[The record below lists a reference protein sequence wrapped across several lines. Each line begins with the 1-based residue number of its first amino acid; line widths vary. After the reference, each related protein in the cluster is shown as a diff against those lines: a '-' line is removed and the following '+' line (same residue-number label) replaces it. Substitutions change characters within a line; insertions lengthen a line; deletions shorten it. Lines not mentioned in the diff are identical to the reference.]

1 VILLV
6 SPFKRLLTY
15 AKPYKVMLLFGLL
28 ALVAANLLKAAV
40 PLAIQ
45 QSVDALAGQ
54 ITHSQLLRYS
64 VMVIALGLLQSGF
77 VFAQSRLLLGAAHS
91 MERDIRNSFYEHLQ
105 KMSLEFFQVNRTGE
119 LMTQATRDVAL
130 AANATTEALMS
141 SANAIVALMIIL
153 PLMALLS
160 WRLTLLAF
168 APMVLVLIATSV
180 FQRPMKARYAKVGE
194 SYARMCAQ
202 AHETL
207 SGVKTI
213 RAYLQEGAAVEAF
226 TNLSRQCVDYQL
238 GAVRLSNLLN
248 PVLQFFVGLSLIAV
262 LWYGGDLT
270 AAGTLSI
277 GQFLEFILYVAYLA
291 GPMQALG
298 RQLAVLQRG
307 VVSMRRVD
315 SVLSLEPAIQDP
327 LRPAAVPGI
336 NGTLEFRNVTFKY
349 NGMETPAIDDIS
361 FRIEQ
366 GQIVGLAGLVG
377 SGKSTL
383 MSMVPRLLAP
393 CSGDVLIDGR
403 SVREFPLKVLRSS
416 IGYVP
421 QETFLF
427 SDTIAA
433 NIAFGNNQALREGIE
448 QAAADS
454 GVDSDIVA
462 FPQGYE
468 TAVGERGVTLSGGQ
482 KQRVSIAR
490 AILLHPR
497 ILLLDDALSSVDSYT
512 EERILAR
519 LRKRMQGKTCLISSH
534 RISTLRR
541 ADVIIVLHEGRI
553 VEQGTHGKLLEQRG
567 FYSEMYATQMLEE
580 NLAAG

>member
-1 VILLV
+1 VLMI
-6 SPFKRLLTY
+6 PFKRLLTY
-15 AKPYKVMLLFGLL
+15 VKRYKVMLLFGIL

-45 QSVDALAGQ
+45 RSVDALEGRV
-54 ITHSQLLRYS
+54 THSQLLRYS

-91 MERDIRNSFYEHLQ
+91 VERDMRNSFYEHLQ
-105 KMSLEFFQVNRTGE
+105 KLSLEFFQLNRTGE
-119 LMTQATRDVAL
+119 LMTHATRDIVL
-130 AANATTEALMS
+130 AANASTEALIYS
-141 SANAIVALMIIL
+141 VNTIVALVIIL

-168 APMVLVLIATSV
+168 APMLLVLIATLV
-180 FQRPMKARYAKVGE
+180 FQRPMIAGYAKVSE

-202 AHETL
+202 AHEAL
-207 SGVKTI
+207 CAVKTV
-213 RAYLQEGAAVEAF
+213 RAYLQEGAALGAF
-226 TNLSRQCVDYQL
+226 TNLSRQCVGYQL
-238 GAVRLSNLLN
+238 GTVRLFNLLN
-248 PVLQFFVGLSLIAV
+248 PLLQFFIGLSLIAV

-270 AAGTLSI
+270 AAGTLSM
-277 GQFLEFILYVAYLA
+277 GQFLEFILYVGYLA
-291 GPMQALG
+291 WPMHALG
-298 RQLAVLQRG
+298 QQLTVLQRG

-315 SVLSLEPAIQDP
+315 SVLSLEPAIRDP
-327 LRPAAVPGI
+327 LRPAAVSGI

-349 NGMETPAIDDIS
+349 KGMEKPAIDGIS
-361 FRIEQ
+361 FRIDP

-383 MSMVPRLLAP
+383 MSMVPRLRDP

-403 SVREFPLKVLRSS
+403 SVRDFPLKVLRSS

-433 NIAFGNNQALREGIE
+433 NIAFGSSQASQEGIE

-454 GVDSDIVA
+454 GVDSDIAA
-462 FPQGYE
+462 FSQGYD
-468 TAVGERGVTLSGGQ
+468 TPVGERGVTLSGGQ
-482 KQRVSIAR
+482 KQRISIAR
-490 AILLHPR
+490 AILLHPP

-512 EERILAR
+512 EEKILAR
-519 LRKRMQGKTCLISSH
+519 LRKRMRGKICLISSH

-541 ADVIIVLHEGRI
+541 ADVIIVLHDGRV
-553 VEQGTHGKLLEQRG
+553 VEQGTHERLLERG
-567 FYSEMYATQMLEE
+567 GLYSEIYATELLEE
-580 NLAAG
+580 NLVAG

>member
-1 VILLV
+1 MI
-6 SPFKRLLTY
+6 PFKRLLTY
-15 AKPYKVMLLFGLL
+15 VKRYKVMLLFGIL

-45 QSVDALAGQ
+45 RSVDALAGQ

-77 VFAQSRLLLGAAHS
+77 VFVQSRLLLGAAHS
-91 MERDIRNSFYEHLQ
+91 IERDMRNSFYERLQ
-105 KMSLEFFQVNRTGE
+105 KLSLEFFQVNRTGE
-119 LMTQATRDVAL
+119 LMTRATRDIAQ
-130 AANATTEALMS
+130 AANASTEALMYS
-141 SANAIVALMIIL
+141 VNTIIALMIIL
-153 PLMALLS
+153 PLMTLLS

-168 APMVLVLIATSV
+168 APMLLGLIATLA
-180 FQRPMKARYAKVGE
+180 FQRPMQVRCAKTSE

-202 AHETL
+202 AHEAL
-207 SGVKTI
+207 CAVKTV
-213 RAYLQEGAAVEAF
+213 RAYLQEGAVVGAF
-226 TNLSRQCVDYQL
+226 TNLSRQCVGYELGTVQL
-238 GAVRLSNLLN
+238 FFLLN
-248 PVLQFFVGLSLIAV
+248 SLLQFFTGLSLIAV

-277 GQFLEFILYVAYLA
+277 GQFLEFILYVGYLA
-291 GPMQALG
+291 WPMHILG
-298 RQLAVLQRG
+298 QQLTVLQRG
-307 VVSMRRVD
+307 AVSIRRVD

-327 LRPAAVPGI
+327 LRSAAVPRITGK
-336 NGTLEFRNVTFKY
+336 LEFRNVTFKY
-349 NGMETPAIDDIS
+349 SGMERPAIDGIS
-361 FRIEQ
+361 FRVNP
-366 GQIVGLAGLVG
+366 GQTVGLAGLVG

-383 MSMVPRLLAP
+383 MNMVPRLLAP

-433 NIAFGNNQALREGIE
+433 NIAFGNSQASREEIE

-454 GVDSDIVA
+454 VVDSDIVA
-462 FPQGYE
+462 FFRGYE

-482 KQRVSIAR
+482 KQRISIAR
-490 AILLHPR
+490 AILLHPP
-497 ILLLDDALSSVDSYT
+497 ILLLDDALSSIDSYT
-512 EERILAR
+512 EEKILVR

-553 VEQGTHGKLLEQRG
+553 VEQGTHEKLLERRG
-567 FYSEMYATQMLEE
+567 LYSEMYATQLLEE
-580 NLAAG
+580 DMVAG

>member
-1 VILLV
+1 MTQV
-6 SPFKRLLTY
+6 T
-15 AKPYKVMLLFGLL
+15 
-28 ALVAANLLKAAV
+28 
-40 PLAIQ
+40 
-45 QSVDALAGQ
+45 
-54 ITHSQLLRYS
+54 
-64 VMVIALGLLQSGF
+64 
-77 VFAQSRLLLGAAHS
+77 
-91 MERDIRNSFYEHLQ
+91 RDI
-105 KMSLEFFQVNRTGE
+105 
-119 LMTQATRDVAL
+119 AL
-130 AANATTEALMS
+130 AANASTEALIYS
-141 SANAIVALMIIL
+141 VNTIVALMIIL

-160 WRLTLLAF
+160 WPLTLLAF
-168 APMVLVLIATSV
+168 APLLLVLIATLV
-180 FQRPMKARYAKVGE
+180 FQRPMQAGYARVSE
-194 SYARMCAQ
+194 SYARMCAH
-202 AHETL
+202 AHEAL
-207 SGVKTI
+207 CAVKTV

-226 TNLSRQCVDYQL
+226 INLSRQCVGYEL
-238 GAVRLSNLLN
+238 GTVRLFSLLN
-248 PVLQFFVGLSLIAV
+248 PLLQFFVGLSLIAV

-277 GQFLEFILYVAYLA
+277 GQFLQFILYVGYLA
-291 GPMQALG
+291 WPMHALG
-298 RQLAVLQRG
+298 RQLTVLQRG
-307 VVSMRRVD
+307 AVSMRRVD

-349 NGMETPAIDDIS
+349 KGMEKPAIDGIS
-361 FRIEQ
+361 FRINP

-433 NIAFGNNQALREGIE
+433 NIAFGNSQASRQGIE

-454 GVDSDIVA
+454 AVDSDIVA

-482 KQRVSIAR
+482 KQRISIAR
-490 AILLHPR
+490 AILLHPP

-512 EERILAR
+512 EEKILAR

-541 ADVIIVLHEGRI
+541 TDVIIVLHEGKI
-553 VEQGTHGKLLEQRG
+553 VEQGTHEALLERRG
-567 FYSEMYATQMLEE
+567 LYSEIYATELLEE

>member
-1 VILLV
+1 
-6 SPFKRLLTY
+6 
-15 AKPYKVMLLFGLL
+15 
-28 ALVAANLLKAAV
+28 
-40 PLAIQ
+40 
-45 QSVDALAGQ
+45 
-54 ITHSQLLRYS
+54 
-64 VMVIALGLLQSGF
+64 
-77 VFAQSRLLLGAAHS
+77 
-91 MERDIRNSFYEHLQ
+91 
-105 KMSLEFFQVNRTGE
+105 
-119 LMTQATRDVAL
+119 
-130 AANATTEALMS
+130 
-141 SANAIVALMIIL
+141 
-153 PLMALLS
+153 
-160 WRLTLLAF
+160 
-168 APMVLVLIATSV
+168 
-180 FQRPMKARYAKVGE
+180 
-194 SYARMCAQ
+194 MCAQ

-207 SGVKTI
+207 SAVKTV

-226 TNLSRQCVDYQL
+226 TKLSRQCVEYQL
-238 GAVRLSNLLN
+238 GAVRLLGLLN
-248 PVLQFFVGLSLIAV
+248 PVLQFFAGLSLIAV

-270 AAGTLSI
+270 ATGTLSI
-277 GQFLEFILYVAYLA
+277 GQFLEFILYVGYLA
-291 GPMQALG
+291 SPMHALG
-298 RQLAVLQRG
+298 YQFAVLQSG

-349 NGMETPAIDDIS
+349 KGMEKPAIDGIS
-361 FRIEQ
+361 FRIDQ
-366 GQIVGLAGLVG
+366 GQIVGLTGLVG

-383 MSMVPRLLAP
+383 MCMVPRLLTP

-433 NIAFGNNQALREGIE
+433 NIAFGNSQASREGIE

-462 FPQGYE
+462 FPEGYE
-468 TAVGERGVTLSGGQ
+468 TTVGERGVTLSGGQ

-490 AILLHPR
+490 AILLNPP
-497 ILLLDDALSSVDSYT
+497 ILLLDDALSSVDSHT

-534 RISTLRR
+534 RISTLRH

-553 VEQGTHGKLLEQRG
+553 VEQGTHERLLEQRG

>member
-1 VILLV
+1 MI
-6 SPFKRLLTY
+6 PFKRLLTY
-15 AKPYKVMLLFGLL
+15 VKRYKVMLFFGLT

-45 QSVDALAGQ
+45 RSVDALAER
-54 ITHSQLLRYS
+54 ITQSDLLQYS
-64 VMVIALGLLQSGF
+64 VIVIVLGLLQSGF
-77 VFAQSRLLLGAAHS
+77 LFAQSRLLLGAAHS
-91 MERDIRNSFYEHLQ
+91 VERDIRNSFYEHLQ
-105 KMSLEFFQVNRTGE
+105 KLSLEFFQVNRTGE
-119 LMTQATRDVAL
+119 LMTQVTRDIAL
-130 AANATTEALMS
+130 AANASTEALMYS
-141 SANAIVALMIIL
+141 VNTIVALVIIL

-168 APMVLVLIATSV
+168 SPMVLVLITTWV
-180 FQRPMKARYAKVGE
+180 FQKPMQVRYARVSE

-202 AHETL
+202 MHETL
-207 SGVKTI
+207 CAVKTV
-213 RAYLQEGAAVEAF
+213 RAYLQEGAAVGAF
-226 TNLSRQCVDYQL
+226 SSLSRQCMGYQL
-238 GAVRLSNLLN
+238 GAERLLN
-248 PVLQFFVGLSLIAV
+248 LVNPLLQFFIGLSLVAV

-277 GQFLEFILYVAYLA
+277 GQFLQFILYVGYLA
-291 GPMQALG
+291 WPMHVLG
-298 RQLAVLQRG
+298 RELTVLQRG

-327 LRPAAVPGI
+327 LHPADVDGI
-336 NGTLEFRNVTFKY
+336 SGTLEFRNVTFRYKAA
-349 NGMETPAIDDIS
+349 ERPAIDGVS
-361 FRIEQ
+361 FRIDP

-383 MSMVPRLLAP
+383 LGMVPRLLAP

-427 SDTIAA
+427 SDTVAA
-433 NIAFGNNQALREGIE
+433 NIAFADSQASREGIE

-482 KQRVSIAR
+482 KQRISIAR
-490 AILLHPR
+490 AILLHPP

-512 EERILAR
+512 EEKILAR
-519 LRKRMQGKTCLISSH
+519 LRKRMQGKTCLISAH
-534 RISTLRR
+534 RISTLRH

-553 VEQGTHGKLLEQRG
+553 VEQGTHEKLLERRG
-567 FYSEMYATQMLEE
+567 LYSEIYATQLLEE

>member
-1 VILLV
+1 
-6 SPFKRLLTY
+6 
-15 AKPYKVMLLFGLL
+15 M
-28 ALVAANLLKAAV
+28 
-40 PLAIQ
+40 
-45 QSVDALAGQ
+45 
-54 ITHSQLLRYS
+54 
-64 VMVIALGLLQSGF
+64 
-77 VFAQSRLLLGAAHS
+77 
-91 MERDIRNSFYEHLQ
+91 RNAFYEHLQ
-105 KMSLEFFQVNRTGE
+105 KLSLEFFQANRTGE
-119 LMTQATRDVAL
+119 LMTQATRDIAL
-130 AANATTEALMS
+130 AANASTEALMYS
-141 SANAIVALMIIL
+141 VNTIVALMIIL

-168 APMVLVLIATSV
+168 APMLLVLIATSV
-180 FQRPMKARYAKVGE
+180 FQRSMLAGYAKVSE

-202 AHETL
+202 AHEAL
-207 SGVKTI
+207 CAVKTV
-213 RAYLQEGAAVEAF
+213 RAYLQEGVAVGAF
-226 TNLSRQCVDYQL
+226 TNLSRQCVGAYL
-238 GAVRLSNLLN
+238 GTVRLFNLVN
-248 PVLQFFVGLSLIAV
+248 PLLQFLIGLSLIAV

-277 GQFLEFILYVAYLA
+277 GQFLEFILYTGYLA
-291 GPMQALG
+291 APMNALG
-298 RQLAVLQRG
+298 QHLFVLQRG
-307 VVSMRRVD
+307 AVSMRRVD

-327 LRPAAVPGI
+327 LRPAAIPEI

-349 NGMETPAIDDIS
+349 KGMEKPAIDGIS
-361 FRIEQ
+361 FRVNP

-383 MSMVPRLLAP
+383 MNMVPRLLAP

-403 SVREFPLKVLRSS
+403 SVRDFPLKVLRSS

-433 NIAFGNNQALREGIE
+433 NIAFGNSQASREGIE

-454 GVDSDIVA
+454 AVDSDIVA
-462 FPQGYE
+462 FSQGYE

-482 KQRVSIAR
+482 KQRISIAR
-490 AILLHPR
+490 AVLLRPP

-512 EERILAR
+512 EEKILAR

-541 ADVIIVLHEGRI
+541 ADAIIVLHEGRI
-553 VEQGTHGKLLEQRG
+553 VEQGTHEGLLERRG
-567 FYSEMYATQMLEE
+567 LYSEIYATQLLEE